1 MKDVMIDAE
10 WLGERVASVALV
22 MFDRKTGETG
32 AEFYAR
38 IKWKGKHDQA
48 GSLDPETV
56 YWWFTQCQSARDE
69 LTDPQDRKP
78 IGQVGGDVARF
89 IKVLE
94 PTEFWQRGD
103 MDRATLEAALYPSR
117 GSAPWDFW
125 QWNDV
130 RTLTKLHPDDLKAIH
145 PGDHHA
151 LNDAHAQIKQLMEAL
166 TWLGQA

>member
-22 MFDRKTGETG
+22 MFDRTTGETG
-32 AEFYAR
+32 AEYYAR
-38 IKWKGKHDQA
+38 IKWKGRHDQA

-56 YWWFTQCQSARDE
+56 YWWFTQCQEARDE
-69 LTDPQDRKP
+69 LTDPQGRQP
-78 IGQVGGDVARF
+78 IGQVGTEIVRF
-89 IKVLE
+89 LE
-94 PTEFWQRGD
+94 DHQPEQFWQRGD
-103 MDRATLEAALYPSR
+103 MDRETLER
-117 GSAPWDFW
+117 GIWPLGGAPWEFW

-130 RTLTKLHPDDLKAIH
+130 RTLTKLHPDDLKNIH

-166 TWLGQA
+166 KWIGQA